1 MFYKIYKKNQKKFM
15 YNIKLVDNHFSH
27 AEYSTDNQK
36 SKYII
41 WDRSIIN
48 DKDKLVVYT
57 DTLLSCVKSDIKTKI
72 GWMLESPA
80 ITENYHNWIS
90 KNYKNF
96 DLVLTN
102 NRKHIEINSD
112 IFKFSPTGGCWILP
126 EEQKI
131 YDKKRLVSGI
141 FSDKRY
147 TSGQALRHQIVNLY
161 KNKIDTYGRGYL
173 PIPNKIYGLKDY
185 AFSLVIEN
193 TKQDYY
199 FTEKL
204 IDCFMTGTIPIY
216 WGCPSIGDFFD
227 TNGMICFND
236 IHDMDYIL
244 NTLNFDMYITKLDSI
259 KNNFETAK
267 KYLIAEDYMFEN
279 YLKNMIVE

>member
-1 MFYKIYKKNQKKFM
+1 MH
-15 YNIKLVDNHFSH
+15 NIKLIDNHFSH

-36 SKYII
+36 SKYIN

-48 DKDKLVVYT
+48 DKDELVVYT
-57 DTLLSCVKSDIKTKI
+57 DTSLGLVRSDIKTKI
-72 GWMLESPA
+72 GWLLESPV

-90 KNYKNF
+90 KIENYKKF
-96 DLVLTN
+96 DLILTN
-102 NRKHIEINSD
+102 NRKHIEINPD
-112 IFKFSPTGGCWILP
+112 IFKFSPTAGCWILP
-126 EEQKI
+126 EDQKI
-131 YDKKRLVSGI
+131 HDKTRLISGI

-161 KNKIDTYGRGYL
+161 KNKIDTYGRGYIS
-173 PIPNKIYGLKDY
+173 IPNKIYGLKDY
-185 AFSLVIEN
+185 AFSLIIEN

-204 IDCFMTGTIPIY
+204 IDCFVTGTIPIY

-227 TNGMICFND
+227 INGIICFND
-236 IHDMDYIL
+236 IYDINYIL
-244 NTLNFDMYITKLDSI
+244 NSINLDMYKTKLESI

-279 YLKNMIVE
+279 YLKNIIVK